1 MFQFSLNNTND
12 RRKEV
17 LCLRDWRVYLETSV
31 NNAFFLLINTIR
43 QVSIQLFQCKFDFT
57 RLCTDER
64 VVHFF
69 QARPNANSPQ
79 SSSYGCRSFRSII
92 ISAHGQFGP

>member
-1 MFQFSLNNTND
+1 M
-12 RRKEV
+12 
-17 LCLRDWRVYLETSV
+17 CVYLEISV

-64 VVHFF
+64 FVHFF
-69 QARPNANSPQ
+69 K
-79 SSSYGCRSFRSII
+79 
-92 ISAHGQFGP
+92 FGPMRIRPSQVRSVAGHFDL